1 MNAWYQELVKPYGT
15 PPNWV
20 FGPVWTTLYAMIVA
34 SIVIYLRNRPA
45 DAGHSVTTLL
55 VVHIVSN
62 LIWTPLFFRLQS
74 IALALVD
81 IVILDITLALL
92 IVAFWKVSKPASVL
106 LWPYMLWVSYA
117 TYLNVAF
124 LVLNRG

>member
-1 MNAWYQELVKPYGT
+1 MNAWYQELVKPLGT

-20 FGPVWTTLYAMIVA
+20 FGPVWTTLYAMIVV
-34 SIVIYLRNRPA
+34 SIAIYLRNRPSN
-45 DAGHSVTTLL
+45 AGHSVTALL

-74 IALALVD
+74 MALALVD

-106 LWPYMLWVSYA
+106 LWPYMLWVSFA

-124 LVLNRG
+124 LVINRR

>member
-1 MNAWYQELVKPYGT
+1 MNDWYQELARPFGT

-20 FGPVWTTLYAMIVA
+20 FGPVWTTLYVMIAV
-34 SIVIYLRNRPA
+34 SIAIYLRNRPVH
-45 DAGHSVTTLL
+45 AGHSVTALL
-55 VVHIVSN
+55 IVHIVSN

-81 IVILDITLALL
+81 IVILDITLVFL
-92 IVAFWKVSKPASVL
+92 IVAFWKVSKPASIL
-106 LWPYMLWVSYA
+106 LWPYMLWVTYA

-124 LVLNRG
+124 LILNRK